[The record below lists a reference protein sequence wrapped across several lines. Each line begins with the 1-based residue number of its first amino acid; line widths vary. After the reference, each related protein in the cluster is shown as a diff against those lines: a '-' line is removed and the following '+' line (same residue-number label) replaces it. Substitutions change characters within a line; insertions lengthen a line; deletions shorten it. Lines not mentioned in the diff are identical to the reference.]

1 MHSHHSVWRQRVS
14 RGVLTATAAL
24 LLSAGAL
31 AKDLPTAKPEDVG
44 LSSERL
50 ARIEQAMKLAGEQQ
64 RVAGGVAIV
73 ARHGRVVYNKAFG
86 MADIEAKRPMRTDD
100 MFRLYSMTKP
110 VISVALLTLYEQGKF
125 QLTDPLEK
133 FIPGFKD
140 VKVFVRLDESGKM
153 ILEEPRRKPTVQ
165 DAFRHTPG
173 LVSGLGPGPVNA
185 RYRELGLLMEQI
197 KSLRQEVEAM
207 ATVPLEYHP
216 GERWVYGLGHDVQAY
231 LVEHFSGMPLD
242 RYLKQTLFDPL
253 GMKDTAYGIPKDR
266 AARFANNYE
275 PGPDGRLKAR
285 ETATTGMYTRFDRVP
300 LGTIGLSSTAMD
312 YLRFA
317 QMLLNGGELDGVRIL
332 GKKTVELLRQNHLP
346 ETVRATTSQYAP
358 NASGYGLGFSVA
370 LSAAA
375 EGNLVSPGSFGWS
388 GAATTKF
395 YIDPAEDMVAV
406 FFAQKWPYDDYLLN
420 EFQTLLYQSIVK

>member
-1 MHSHHSVWRQRVS
+1 MRE
-14 RGVLTATAAL
+14 RGHLGSMLALFAAL
-24 LLSAGAL
+24 LWSVAL
-31 AKDLPTAKPEDVG
+31 LARDLPSARPEDVG

-50 ARIEQAMKLAGEQQ
+50 ARIDRAMQASIEQQ
-64 RVAGGVAIV
+64 RIAGAVAIV
-73 ARHGRVVYNKAFG
+73 ARHGRIAYHKAFG
-86 MADIEAKRPMRTDD
+86 MADVAANRPMRTDD

-110 VISVALLTLYEQGKF
+110 VVSVALLTLYEQGKF

-133 FIPGFKD
+133 YIPGFRD
-140 VKVFVRLDESGKM
+140 AKVFVRLDASGKM
-153 ILEEPRRKPTVQ
+153 IVEEPRRKPTVQ

-197 KSLRQEVEAM
+197 QSVRQEVETL

-242 RYLKQTLFDPL
+242 RYLKETLFDPL
-253 GMKDTAYGIPKDR
+253 GMKDTVYGIPRDL
-266 AARFANNYE
+266 APRFANNYE
-275 PGPDGRLKAR
+275 PAEGGTLKVR
-285 ETATTGMYTRFDRVP
+285 ETSTAGLYTRFDKIP

-317 QMLLNGGELDGVRIL
+317 QMLLNGGELDGVRVL
-332 GKKTVELLRQNHLP
+332 SRKTVELLRQNHLP
-346 ETVRATTSQYAP
+346 ENIKATASQYAP
-358 NASGYGLGFSVA
+358 NASGYGLGFSVT

-375 EGNLVSPGSFGWS
+375 EGNLDSPGAFGWS

-395 YIDPAEDMVAV
+395 YIDPAEDLVAV
-406 FFAQKWPYDDYLLN
+406 VLAQRWPFDDRLLN
-420 EFQTLLYQSIVK
+420 EFQTLLYQSIVQ

>member
-1 MHSHHSVWRQRVS
+1 MHSHLYSSRVALVAAAAMLCS
-14 RGVLTATAAL
+14 LSTPARDMPTAT
-24 LLSAGAL
+24 
-31 AKDLPTAKPEDVG
+31 PEDVG

-50 ARIEQAMKLAGEQQ
+50 TRIETAMKLAQDRQ
-64 RVAGGVAIV
+64 RLAGGVAII
-73 ARHGRVVYNKAFG
+73 ARNGRVVYNKAFG
-86 MADIEAKRPMRTDD
+86 MADVEAKRPMRTDD

-110 VISVALLTLYEQGKF
+110 VISVALLTLYEEGKF

-140 VKVFVRLDESGKM
+140 VKVFVRQDENGKM

-165 DAFRHTPG
+165 DAFRHTLG
-173 LVSGLGPGPVNA
+173 LVSGLGPGPINA
-185 RYRELGLLMEQI
+185 QYRERGLLMEQI
-197 KSLRQEVEAM
+197 KSLRQEVEAI

-216 GERWVYGLGHDVQAY
+216 GERWLYGLGHDVQAY
-231 LVEHFSGMPLD
+231 LVEYFSGMPLD
-242 RYLKQTLFDPL
+242 RYLAQRLFEPL
-253 GMKDTAYGIPKDR
+253 GMKDTVYGIPKDR
-266 AARFANNYE
+266 AVRFANNYE
-275 PGPDGRLKAR
+275 PGPDGKLKVR
-285 ETATTGMYTRFDRVP
+285 ESATSGMYTRFNSVP

-346 ETVRATTSQYAP
+346 DAVRATTSQYAP

-395 YIDPAEDMVAV
+395 YIDPVENLVAV